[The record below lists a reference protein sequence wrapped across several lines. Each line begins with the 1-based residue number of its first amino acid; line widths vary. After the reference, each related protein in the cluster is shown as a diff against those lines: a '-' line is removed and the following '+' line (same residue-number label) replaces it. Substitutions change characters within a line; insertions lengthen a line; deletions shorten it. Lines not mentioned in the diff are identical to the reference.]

1 MAVTRSMLHGT
12 WVTFNG
18 LLQTTTQGGGVEVW
32 FIVKVAVN
40 EHDNGAPL
48 PCRRSPHTLTPDF
61 HRGRTRRGS
70 NQQRWPW
77 RSHSAA
83 RPRWTSGVRWV
94 EMAGWTCAHWL
105 LDLQQVC
112 SPTQPHSPT
121 AKHLFGIKWMF
132 YIYIQYIWYD
142 TIVLH
147 CQSKSEMC
155 LASHQLYLQTSQT
168 RHQDRTSKTG
178 HQDRTLK

>member
-70 NQQRWPW
+70 DQQRWPW

-94 EMAGWTCAHWL
+94 ETAGWTCAHWL

-132 YIYIQYIWYD
+132 YIYTVYMIRYD
-142 TIVLH
+142 STSL
-147 CQSKSEMC
+147 SEQVRNVYC
-155 LASHQLYLQTSQT
+155 IPSALFTNLTDKTSG
-168 RHQDRTSKTG
+168 QDIKTG
-178 HQDRTLK
+178 P